1 LNGVPSDS
9 LTAPVCGGDTIELIE
24 AIDGSDA
31 VAVVGDVVSF
41 HPIRC
46 ILNNSVIS
54 VFAPIFMNGVCVST
68 DAPLIDRAHI
78 NKGDLTVRSVL
89 AQQGISTDNL
99 SERQVLVNIDRTPR
113 VLPQRNYTLK
123 VNAKT
128 VDLDSPVAYGDVI
141 DFSSE
146 VPSFYRIRDVVDIP
160 EGVDSININVNG
172 KDIEMYTRKVQV
184 FMNGHEVKPDEFLI
198 DGADITVY
206 YSKQH
211 QALVSDIFRYIDVDA
226 SEALGKRMRLFVD
239 DAPAGF
245 TTNVSEGAR
254 VRIVFEERN

>member
-1 LNGVPSDS
+1 
-9 LTAPVCGGDTIELIE
+9 
-24 AIDGSDA
+24 
-31 VAVVGDVVSF
+31 
-41 HPIRC
+41 
-46 ILNNSVIS
+46 
-54 VFAPIFMNGVCVST
+54 
-68 DAPLIDRAHI
+68 
-78 NKGDLTVRSVL
+78 
-89 AQQGISTDNL
+89 
-99 SERQVLVNIDRTPR
+99 
-113 VLPQRNYTLK
+113 
-123 VNAKT
+123 
-128 VDLDSPVAYGDVI
+128 VDLDSPIAYGDVI

-172 KDIEMYTRKVQV
+172 KDIEMYIRKVQV